1 MQQQQKQKQKA
12 SIVTAAAT
20 KTNKEII
27 NEYFDAMLT
36 EINPSINY
44 RKINGNTL
52 NKLSCFHNDKPFAN
66 MKRED
71 IISYLNSLRKS
82 EDMDPLHKWIG
93 TYNLHVGNLIRFFK
107 WLYNPTKGMADRPK
121 PDVISNIP
129 KLRRKEQSVY
139 KPSDLWT
146 LEDDLVFLKWCPNT
160 RDRCYH
166 AISRDLSARPQEIL
180 DLRIKDVV
188 FRQVGNKH
196 YAEVLVNGKTG
207 SRHLPLIDS
216 LPYLKEWVDKHP
228 QRNNKNACLICSMNR
243 SSVGGPLTRNSLLEI
258 YSSQY
263 KKKYFPMLLRNPT
276 ISNEDKQKIR
286 DLLRKPWNL
295 YIRRH
300 SSLTQKSKYLKEHI
314 LRQHAGWS
322 PRSQMHL
329 KYVHY
334 FGNES
339 SESILQEY
347 GILPKDNAEA
357 DVLKP
362 KQCPNCNEPNRPD
375 QKFCIKCMIA
385 LTYDAYSETLESEK
399 HKEDKLTK
407 MEEEFSLMQS
417 QMQTILSIMSSAN
430 SQDVKEQ
437 IAKQLIQQGV
447 YRASN

>member
-1 MQQQQKQKQKA
+1 
-12 SIVTAAAT
+12 
-20 KTNKEII
+20 
-27 NEYFDAMLT
+27 
-36 EINPSINY
+36 
-44 RKINGNTL
+44 
-52 NKLSCFHNDKPFAN
+52 
-66 MKRED
+66 
-71 IISYLNSLRKS
+71 
-82 EDMDPLHKWIG
+82 
-93 TYNLHVGNLIRFFK
+93 
-107 WLYNPTKGMADRPK
+107 
-121 PDVISNIP
+121 
-129 KLRRKEQSVY
+129 
-139 KPSDLWT
+139 PSDLWT

-216 LPYLKEWVDKHP
+216 VPYLKEWVDKHP

-362 KQCPNCNEPNRPD
+362 KQCPNCNEEV
-375 QKFCIKCMIA
+375 CMVLLGQNMNQLQTSINNIEGA
-385 LTYDAYSETLESEK
+385 LDTLNL
-399 HKEDKLTK
+399 DG
-407 MEEEFSLMQS
+407 
-417 QMQTILSIMSSAN
+417 QTIDGIIRCLNNVFGTSP
-430 SQDVKEQ
+430 
-437 IAKQLIQQGV
+437 
-447 YRASN
+447 

>member
-12 SIVTAAAT
+12 SIITATAT
-20 KTNKEII
+20 KANEEII

-44 RKINGNTL
+44 RKINRNTL
-52 NKLSCFHNDKPFAN
+52 NKLSCFHKDKPFAN

-82 EDMDPLHKWIG
+82 EDIDPLHKWIG

-188 FRQVGNKH
+188 FKQVDNKH

-243 SSVGGPLTRNSLLEI
+243 SSGGGPLTRNSLLEI

-322 PRSQMHL
+322 ARSQMHL

-375 QKFCIKCMIA
+375 QKFCAKCRMV
-385 LTYDAYSETLESEK
+385 LTYDAYGETLDSEK
-399 HKEDKLTK
+399 QKHL
-407 MEEEFSLMQS
+407 
-417 QMQTILSIMSSAN
+417 N
-430 SQDVKEQ
+430 
-437 IAKQLIQQGV
+437 
-447 YRASN
+447 R